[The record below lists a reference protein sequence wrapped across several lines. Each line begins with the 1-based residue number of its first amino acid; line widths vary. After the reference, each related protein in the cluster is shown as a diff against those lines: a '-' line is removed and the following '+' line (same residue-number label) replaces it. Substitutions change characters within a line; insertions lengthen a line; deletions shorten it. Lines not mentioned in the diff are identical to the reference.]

1 VAAKSPEEDLGITFF
16 GWLLAEGAALG
27 AAEEEELPKF
37 IMSGT
42 ASVVVGVFAD
52 EVPTK
57 SIRDSVGSSCTT
69 GAGAGTGAGFG
80 DTGAVEAAAAAA
92 AAAGEGEGG
101 AGGVAAETG
110 LAAGLAAGF
119 GGAGGALG
127 AVFVV
132 ACGAGAGLAGAA
144 PLLLGALSE

>member
-1 VAAKSPEEDLGITFF
+1 VAAKSPEEDLGVTFF

-92 AAAGEGEGG
+92 AGEGDGG
-101 AGGVAAETG
+101 VGGVAAETG

-132 ACGAGAGLAGAA
+132 ACGADAGLAGAA